1 MFVATV
7 RIELHLPYAASLKDK
22 RQVLNRLKDRM
33 KNVGAAVAEV
43 DHADLWQRA
52 ALGVAIVAGD
62 AEVLAGRLSALR
74 EIVDR
79 QEDAHVL
86 DWVEAHHE

>member
-1 MFVATV
+1 MYVATV
-7 RIELHLPYAASLKDK
+7 RLELHLPYAASLKDK
-22 RQVLNRLKDRM
+22 RQVLNRLKDRR

-43 DHADLWQRA
+43 DHLDLWQRA
-52 ALGVAIVAGD
+52 ALGLAVVAGEAD
-62 AEVLAGRLSALR
+62 ALAGRLSALR

-86 DWVEAHHE
+86 DWVETHHE

>member
-1 MFVATV
+1 MFVASV

-22 RQVLNRLKDRM
+22 RRIVKSLKDRM
-33 KNVGAAVAEV
+33 RNLGAAVAEV

-52 ALGVAIVAGD
+52 SLGVAVVAGD

-74 EIVDR
+74 DIVDR

>member
-1 MFVATV
+1 MYVATV
-7 RIELHLPYAASLKDK
+7 RVELHLPYAASLKDK

-43 DHADLWQRA
+43 DHLDLWQRA
-52 ALGVAIVAGD
+52 ALGLAVVAGEAD
-62 AEVLAGRLSALR
+62 ALTGRLSALR

-86 DWVEAHHE
+86 DWVETHHE

>member
-1 MFVATV
+1 MFVASV
-7 RIELHLPYAASLKDK
+7 RVELHLPYAASLKDK
-22 RQVLNRLKDRM
+22 RQVLKSLKDRM

-43 DHADLWQRA
+43 DHLDLWQRA
-52 ALGVAIVAGD
+52 ALGLAVVAGE
-62 AEVLAGRLSALR
+62 AEVLAGRLAALR

-86 DWVEAHHE
+86 DWVETHHE